1 MTAPRAAHPAV
12 YLALI
17 IPFGVLSGY
26 GSVTLG
32 YALGQAGV
40 TAAGVAGLVAAYF
53 LPQTWKFLWAP
64 VADLTLTR
72 KRWYVLA
79 ALLLALGFIA
89 TGVIPPRAE
98 NLALL
103 SASMLVASTASTFL
117 AMSVESLMAYGTP
130 DAQRGRAGGWFQA
143 GNLGG
148 QGLGGGAGLWLAQHV
163 GEPWLPAAALAVIS
177 LLCCAALALIPEPP
191 PTPRGETLARSV
203 RSVLLDLWSV
213 ARTRGGFL
221 ALLVCFLP
229 IGTGAA
235 GNLFAAI
242 ADDWR
247 ASANTVALV
256 TGALGGIASAI
267 GCLIGGYLCDRM
279 DRKTAYWV
287 FGLAQALCAVAMAIT
302 PRTEPVYMA
311 FVMLYWVITGFAYAA
326 FSAVVLEAIGHGA
339 AATKYNVF
347 ASLSN
352 MPIAYMTLVDGWTH
366 TRAGAGAML
375 HVEALIAVAAIG
387 VFIGVA
393 ACLRPTKTHAF

>member
-12 YLALI
+12 YLVLI

-40 TAAGVAGLVAAYF
+40 TASGVAALIALYF
-53 LPQTWKFLWAP
+53 VPQTWKFLWAP

-72 KRWYVLA
+72 KRWYALA
-79 ALLLALGFIA
+79 AVLLALGFIA
-89 TGVIPPRAE
+89 TGAIPPRGE
-98 NLALL
+98 HLALL

-148 QGLGGGAGLWLAQHV
+148 QGLGGGAGLWLAQRF
-163 GEPWLPAAALAVIS
+163 GEPWLPAVVLAVVS
-177 LLCCAALALIPEPP
+177 LACCAALALVAEPP
-191 PTPRGETLARSV
+191 PAPRGETVARSM
-203 RSVLLDLWSV
+203 RGVLRDLWSV
-213 ARTRGGFL
+213 ARSRGGFL

-235 GNLFAAI
+235 ANLFAAI

-267 GCLIGGYLCDRM
+267 GCLIGGYFCDRM

-287 FGLAQALCAVAMAIT
+287 FGLAQALCAVAMAIA
-302 PRTEPVYMA
+302 PRTQPVYIA
-311 FVMLYWVITGFAYAA
+311 FVMLYWVITGFTYAA
-326 FSAVVLEAIGHGA
+326 FSAVVLEAIGQGA

-352 MPIAYMTLVDGWTH
+352 MPIAYVTLIDGWAH
-366 TRAGAGAML
+366 TRWGAGAML
-375 HVEALIAVAAIG
+375 HVEALIGVAAIAL
-387 VFIGVA
+387 FMGVA
-393 ACLRPTKTHAF
+393 ASLRPTKPHGL